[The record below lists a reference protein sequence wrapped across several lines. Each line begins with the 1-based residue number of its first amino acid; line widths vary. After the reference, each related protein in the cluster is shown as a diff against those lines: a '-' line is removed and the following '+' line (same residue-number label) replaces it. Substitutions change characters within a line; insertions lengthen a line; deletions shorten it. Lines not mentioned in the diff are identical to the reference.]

1 MSSKTDT
8 KLDAIVEAV
17 RAVPVENFSAYGGG
31 WPEEISTALLD
42 AVFSMRAVYR
52 SDRPGVG
59 VYGRL
64 TTFRQKHGEAKDDL
78 ALLHAIGEV
87 EIERIMG
94 STVSAQRRKS
104 VIAIEAA
111 RRFVEADVRT
121 ANDFRSRSIT
131 DMKKIYTSVRGLG
144 WVTFEYFAMHLGV
157 SGVKADT
164 MIVRFVNRALNFE
177 GFEPVKARD
186 ARALVVSAHEETGLG
201 ESLMHFDH
209 ALWLSESDRA

>member
-1 MSSKTDT
+1 MSAQTDA
-8 KLDAIVEAV
+8 KLKAVVEAV
-17 RAVPVENFSAYGGG
+17 HSVPAENFSVYGGG

-59 VYGRL
+59 VHGRL
-64 TTFRQKHGEAKDDL
+64 TTFREKYDGAKDDL
-78 ALLHAIGEV
+78 ALLHAIGEG

-94 STVSAQRRKS
+94 RTVSAQRRKS

-111 RRFVEADVRT
+111 QRFVESGVRT
-121 ANDFRSRSIT
+121 ADDFRNKEIA
-131 DMKKIYTSVRGLG
+131 DMKTVYTSVRGLG

-157 SGVKADT
+157 PGVKADT
-164 MIVRFVNRALNFE
+164 MIVRFVNRVLEAE

-186 ARALVVSAHEETGLG
+186 ARAIVVSAYEKTGLG